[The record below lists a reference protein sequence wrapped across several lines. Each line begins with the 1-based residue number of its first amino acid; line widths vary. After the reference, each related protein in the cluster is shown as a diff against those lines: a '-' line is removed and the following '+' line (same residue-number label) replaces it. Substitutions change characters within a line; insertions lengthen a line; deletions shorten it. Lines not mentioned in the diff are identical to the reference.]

1 MESIPANNQQNLSE
15 NWRETKDP
23 IPFERF
29 VSPPEPE
36 RMGPTYNNFML
47 FFTDN
52 EGFATKRESSRA
64 FQRFAKEN
72 PDVESKLTHRIS
84 EILKSRDPQNPRD
97 KQLKEIEA
105 DLYEAY
111 KIMLSYDETENNWSL
126 AA

>member
-1 MESIPANNQQNLSE
+1 METAPTNNSQGLNE

-23 IPFERF
+23 IPFEKF
-29 VSPPEPE
+29 VNPPEPD

-52 EGFATKRESSRA
+52 EGFASKRESSLA
-64 FQRFAKEN
+64 FQRFMKEHS
-72 PDVESKLTHRIS
+72 ELEQRLTSRIS
-84 EILKSRDPQNPRD
+84 EILKSRDPQKPRAI
-97 KQLKEIEA
+97 QLKEIEA

-111 KIMLSYDETENNWSL
+111 KIMLSYEETENNWAL

>member
-1 MESIPANNQQNLSE
+1 MESTPTNNSHNLNE

-29 VSPPEPE
+29 VSPPEPD

-52 EGFATKRESSRA
+52 AGFAKKRENNPA
-64 FQRFAKEN
+64 FQRFAKEH
-72 PDVESKLTHRIS
+72 PDLEGMLTKRVS
-84 EILKSRDPQNPRD
+84 EILKSRDPQNPRA

-111 KIMLSYDETENNWSL
+111 KIMLSYDETENNWAL